1 MSKGNDT
8 LYLLSDLDELNHA
21 IAPLKEIADREL
33 VSIFGLK
40 GMVYT
45 PHLDVYM
52 AACIERALVLKSLKA
67 QKIIPISVVEL
78 MTTALDES
86 YSKVSNNTVVEYKG
100 SHYQRRFLPL
110 KLSKSGKSVKQWAK
124 FWLLQLPNGH
134 FDPDWEAQIRE
145 IWPAY
150 FLIRTMQL

>member
-1 MSKGNDT
+1 MSKDNDK
-8 LYLLSDLDELNHA
+8 LYLLSDLEVLNDA
-21 IAPLKEIADREL
+21 IIPLKEIADREL
-33 VSIFGLK
+33 ISIFGLK

-45 PHLDVYM
+45 PHLDTYM
-52 AACIERALVLKSLKA
+52 AACMERALVLKSLKKQGVLA
-67 QKIIPISVVEL
+67 LSHVEL
-78 MTTALDES
+78 ITTALDES
-86 YSKVSNNTVVEYKG
+86 HNKVSNNTIVEYKG

-134 FDPDWEAQIRE
+134 FEPDWEAQVRE